1 MKRVPSLALCV
12 VWIALVFLFYGNQMQ
27 AQESPAAPPQEQ
39 GQKTAAPSS
48 EKDVKG
54 EADDEMKNL
63 FAPEPAP
70 TLPPGMTGSD
80 ANDPR
85 AKLAPGLYDAG
96 EASMGIEHLLLLKK
110 PDAFQLG
117 TTDPDDPKVEKIVGQ
132 LGMGNNKKLS
142 KTAHLLIAQLAF
154 ANSDLAFQGSHL
166 FQGNFYGVSIFDI
179 ANPAN
184 TKLLTSLVC
193 PGGQGDVSVYKNLL
207 FMSVEMPNGRLDCGV
222 QGFPPEPAPP
232 ADEEKD
238 KGQAQD
244 KDKVKDNDKDTDQSK
259 DAGQNKDKDDQGKE
273 KKRHIPV
280 AQKDRFRGVRIFD
293 ISDIANP
300 KQVAAVQTCRGSHTH
315 TLVTDPNDKENV
327 YIYVSGTSFV
337 RQPEELDGCSGE
349 KPDKDP
355 NTALFRIDVIKVPVA
370 APQDAKIVSSPR
382 LFIDPRTG
390 AINGLNN
397 GGTHGKKGAEK
408 PADTDQCHDITVYSA
423 IGLAAGA
430 CSGNGILLDIK
441 NPANPKRVDAVN
453 DPNYSYWHSAS
464 FSNDGSKVVF
474 TDEWGGGLGARCRP
488 NDPNKWGA
496 DAIFRLKDDKLSFA
510 NYYKLP
516 AAQGDTENCVAHNG
530 SLIPV
535 PGRDIEVQ
543 AWYQGGISVM
553 DFTDPANPFE
563 IAYFDRGPI
572 DPKVLILGGDW
583 SAYWYNGYIYGSEI
597 ARGLDVF
604 QLTPTKFLTQN
615 EIDAAKAVQLA
626 DLNVQDQQKI
636 EWPAKLVVAKAYV
649 DQLSRSQAL
658 PASRIARLRKTI
670 AGAETSHLNKSS
682 TAKLNGMGSSLEKSA
697 ATAKTP
703 ADSTRMRALAD
714 VLKHPSA

>member
-1 MKRVPSLALCV
+1 MNRLSSPILWAIGAVLLFSFGVSRTHAQAAQLPTPAAVP
-12 VWIALVFLFYGNQMQ
+12 QQDQ
-27 AQESPAAPPQEQ
+27 AQNPETS
-39 GQKTAAPSS
+39 PSS
-48 EKDVKG
+48 K
-54 EADDEMKNL
+54 EADKKDAEEEENP
-63 FAPEPAP
+63 FAPEAAPA
-70 TLPPGMTGSD
+70 LPPGMTGSD
-80 ANDPR
+80 LNDPR

-110 PDAFQLG
+110 PNLFELG
-117 TTDPDDPKVEKIVGQ
+117 TTDPDDPQVKKTLGQ
-132 LGMGNNKKLS
+132 LGMPEARLAKMPKPFRLV
-142 KTAHLLIAQLAF
+142 IAQLAF
-154 ANSDLAFQGSHL
+154 ANSDLAFQGDHL
-166 FQGNFYGVSIFDI
+166 FQGNFYGVNIFDI
-179 ANPAN
+179 SDPAKA
-184 TKLLTSLVC
+184 KLVTSMVC

-222 QGFPPEPAPP
+222 EGFPPEPEL
-232 ADEEKD
+232 ADEADKGDKKLVAEKD
-238 KGQAQD
+238 KEKDSQSKDDGD
-244 KDKVKDNDKDTDQSK
+244 KDKQ
-259 DAGQNKDKDDQGKE
+259 KE
-273 KKRHIPV
+273 RKRHIPA

-293 ISDIANP
+293 ISDITNP
-300 KQVAAVQTCRGSHTH
+300 RQVAAVQTCRGSHTH
-315 TLVTDPNDKENV
+315 TLVIDPNDKDNV

-337 RQPEELDGCSGE
+337 RQPEELAGCSGE
-349 KPDKDP
+349 KPDKDL
-355 NTALFRIDVIKVPVA
+355 NTALFRIDVIKVPVS
-370 APQDAKIVSSPR
+370 APQDAKVVSSPR
-382 LFIDPRTG
+382 VFIDPRTG
-390 AINGLNN
+390 MINGLNN
-397 GGTHGKKGAEK
+397 GGTHGKKGSEK

-441 NPANPKRVDAVN
+441 DPVHPKRVDAVN

-496 DAIFRLKDDKLSFA
+496 DAIFRLHDEKLTFA
-510 NYYKLP
+510 SYYKLP
-516 AAQGDTENCVAHNG
+516 AAQGDTKNCVAHNG
-530 SLIPV
+530 SVIPV

-572 DPKVLILGGDW
+572 DPKLLVLGGDW

-604 QLTPTKFLTQN
+604 QLKPTKFLTQN
-615 EIDAAKAVQLA
+615 EIDAAKTIRVAE
-626 DLNVQDQQKI
+626 LNVQNQQKL

-658 PASRIARLRKTI
+658 PASQIAQLQKAIRNADKSHMSKNRI
-670 AGAETSHLNKSS
+670 
-682 TAKLNGMGSSLEKSA
+682 AKLNRMAPALEKSA

-703 ADSTRMRALAD
+703 ADSMRMRALAD